1 MKMIYNAVICRYHEI
16 ATKGNNRN
24 MFERCLVDN
33 IKRLVGREAN
43 CRVLRVRGRVWI
55 ERHDGGAFSP
65 GEIEHFRQVLPRA
78 FGLESFSPA
87 VRLPVDMEKIRGSAS
102 ELARELFAA
111 APEHF
116 TFRIRARR
124 SNKRFSL
131 TSNQIEVDLIT
142 RIGEE
147 SGEKRFTIDLDRADY
162 TLGVEVRDEFSALY
176 LEQLPG
182 PGGLPVGS
190 NPRVLTL
197 LSGGIDSP
205 VAAYLAMKRGS
216 GTAFLSFHSAPYTP
230 PESVEKVKRLA
241 AILNTYQRP
250 ERLFAANLSA
260 FQREVRDRCR
270 DRYRTVLYRRAMM
283 RIAEMIAERY
293 GYKALVT
300 GEALGQV
307 ASQTIDNLNTINRAV
322 NILILRPLIGADK
335 LESIRIAERIGTMEI
350 SSEQVPDSC
359 TVFAPANPATAVPLD
374 AAEEEEAKIPD
385 YAAIL
390 AKIVDE
396 VEIFTPG
403 GPEKPDQSSGE

>member
-1 MKMIYNAVICRYHEI
+1 MIYNAVICRYHEI

-55 ERHDGGAFSP
+55 ERQDGGAFSAA
-65 GEIEHFRQVLPRA
+65 EIGHIKEVLPRA

-87 VRLPVDMEKIRGSAS
+87 VRLPVDMDKVRECAL
-102 ELARELFAA
+102 ELVRELFAA
-111 APEHF
+111 APERF

-124 SNKRFSL
+124 SNKRFMF

-142 RIGEE
+142 RIADTLGEE
-147 SGEKRFTIDLDRADY
+147 RFTIDLDRADY

-241 AILNTYQRP
+241 AMLNTYQRP

-260 FQREVRDRCR
+260 FQKEVRDRCR

-322 NILILRPLIGADK
+322 HILILRPLIGADK
-335 LESIRIAERIGTMEI
+335 LESIRIAERIGTMGI

-359 TVFAPANPATAVPLD
+359 TVFAPANPATAVPLE
-374 AAEEEEAKIPD
+374 AAEEEELKIPG
-385 YAAIL
+385 YAEIL
-390 AKIVDE
+390 ARIVDE

-403 GPEKPDQSSGE
+403 KTEAADQ

>member
-1 MKMIYNAVICRYHEI
+1 MIYNAVICRYHEI

-55 ERHDGGAFSP
+55 ERQDGGAFSAA
-65 GEIEHFRQVLPRA
+65 EIGHIKEVLPRA

-87 VRLPVDMEKIRGSAS
+87 VRLPVDMDKIRECAL
-102 ELARELFAA
+102 ELVRELFAA
-111 APEHF
+111 APERF

-124 SNKRFSL
+124 SNKRFMF
-131 TSNQIEVDLIT
+131 TSNQIEIDLIT
-142 RIGEE
+142 RIADTLGEE
-147 SGEKRFTIDLDRADY
+147 RFTIDLDRADY

-241 AILNTYQRP
+241 AMLNTYQRP

-260 FQREVRDRCR
+260 FQKEVRDRCR

-322 NILILRPLIGADK
+322 HILILRPLIGADK
-335 LESIRIAERIGTMEI
+335 LESIRIAERIGTMGI

-359 TVFAPANPATAVPLD
+359 TVFAPANPATAVPLE
-374 AAEEEEAKIPD
+374 AAEEEELKIPG
-385 YAAIL
+385 YAEIL
-390 AKIVDE
+390 ARIVDE

-403 GPEKPDQSSGE
+403 KTEAADQ